1 LDKDVKGFFDKVSAF
16 SVRDGHNMLMQLSG
30 MGVLRPNVIVIG
42 FKDDWMEV
50 RRESCLT
57 PASSP
62 DKRESEDLEQY
73 VGLIQDTINARL
85 GIIIARNLQ
94 NFKWEVSKKELFNF
108 DHGIGTIDLWWLN
121 DDGGLTALVAELL
134 SSHPIFRSS
143 KRKRLMV
150 VVETELQW
158 TEPLLVMTQMIKRF
172 RLNLEIVPVQTNG
185 MGPTRKNIALF
196 EEIAGKPVTSFE
208 KPKVT
213 ARLIRVG
220 ELMRKS
226 SKSAALCI
234 LTLPPPSSCQLA
246 VEYLTTLDWLSMML
260 PPTLLMRGANQN
272 VLTYYL

>member
-1 LDKDVKGFFDKVSAF
+1 
-16 SVRDGHNMLMQLSG
+16 
-30 MGVLRPNVIVIG
+30 
-42 FKDDWMEV
+42 MEV
-50 RRESCLT
+50 RKQSCLSS
-57 PASSP
+57 ASSP
-62 DKRESEDLEQY
+62 EKGECEALEQY
-73 VGLIQDTINARL
+73 VGMIQDTINARM
-85 GIIIARNLQ
+85 GIIIARDLENIT
-94 NFKWEVSKKELFNF
+94 WEASDKELFNF
-108 DHGIGTIDLWWLN
+108 DQGIGTIDLWWLN

-134 SSHPIFRSS
+134 SSHRIFRTS

-158 TEPLLVMTQMIKRF
+158 TEPLLVMSQMIKRF

-196 EEIAGKPVTSFE
+196 EEIAGKPVTSFA

-220 ELMRKS
+220 ELMRQS
-226 SKSAALCI
+226 SKSAELCI
-234 LTLPPPSSCQLA
+234 LTLPPPSSSQRA
-246 VEYLTTLDWLSMML
+246 VEYLTTLEWLSMML